1 MLQKIIAFSFDISEG
16 GLEGF
21 MINEKRIVDYK
32 VIKDVGGNRYRFYC
46 ELSGALVCA
55 TGVYK
60 ADDPEEELLLAW
72 ESEGKKCFNFCN
84 KCGKL
89 VSDAMYNADV
99 LECVECAPFEV
110 EAKFCKN
117 CGASIENPN
126 KPCPVCG
133 KPLAYY
139 GKEWNK

>member
-1 MLQKIIAFSFDISEG
+1 MLQKIIAFSFDVSEG
-16 GLEGF
+16 VLEGF
-21 MINEKRIVDYK
+21 MINEKRIADYK

-72 ESEGKKCFNFCN
+72 ESEGKKCFNSCS

-89 VSDAMYNADV
+89 VSDAMFNVEV

-117 CGASIENPN
+117 CGVKIQEPN

-133 KPLAYY
+133 KPLSYY
-139 GKEWNK
+139 GKEL